1 MLPMLIVSA
10 CGTAAAQ
17 GVPTRALGTPNAVY
31 AEPFSRVG
39 GVREQSDGRVVVL
52 DVRDIRI
59 VRIDFRDG
67 SSQPLGRTG
76 RGPGEYTLPH
86 FLVPLPGDTSLAV
99 DMSGGGRALVVTRDG
114 VASSA
119 IRSVGFERGQPLFHT
134 DNILSDARGRL
145 YELVARRASGAG
157 AQQPPSWG
165 VRRLDRQTGR
175 QDTLA
180 SISRQVRSPLIRPV
194 TSQRGGNS
202 GDPQRAAGG
211 APPPFMT
218 VDQWT
223 VAPDGRIAVVTVEPY
238 QVTYV
243 SEDGMPLVGKPIVYT
258 PVRVNSALK
267 QQWRELKS
275 QPVLTIRSGPNGSIS
290 GGSTKPRFAEPDV
303 WPEVLPPF
311 LLDAVRFAPDGTL
324 WIERTAAA
332 GSPQTFDLVDRA
344 GSLASRVVLPP
355 KTRLVGFGEHTIYVV
370 KIDADDLE
378 YLQRHARP

>member
-1 MLPMLIVSA
+1 
-10 CGTAAAQ
+10 
-17 GVPTRALGTPNAVY
+17 
-31 AEPFSRVG
+31 
-39 GVREQSDGRVVVL
+39 
-52 DVRDIRI
+52 
-59 VRIDFRDG
+59 
-67 SSQPLGRTG
+67 
-76 RGPGEYTLPH
+76 
-86 FLVPLPGDTSLAV
+86 
-99 DMSGGGRALVVTRDG
+99 
-114 VASSA
+114 
-119 IRSVGFERGQPLFHT
+119 
-134 DNILSDARGRL
+134 
-145 YELVARRASGAG
+145 
-157 AQQPPSWG
+157 
-165 VRRLDRQTGR
+165 
-175 QDTLA
+175 
-180 SISRQVRSPLIRPV
+180 
-194 TSQRGGNS
+194 
-202 GDPQRAAGG
+202 
-211 APPPFMT
+211 MT

-324 WIERTAAA
+324 WIERTASA

-344 GSLASRVVLPP
+344 GRLASRVVLPP
-355 KTRLVGFGEHTIYVV
+355 KARLVGFGERTIYVV